1 MQPATINAALGT
13 LSASNPIVTVVNSS
27 YFTVYFDEMLVNG
40 EYLEVQYQAV
50 VIDTVYPNEVIT
62 KNIYTEYTSVP
73 SGFRL
78 IGRDHDSTNGWAT
91 SFSDIIIKLPAIVA
105 SVYYTDLP
113 ETPDTPIEDVNIGE
127 LIYYRATVT
136 MPETLANSFI
146 TINLPSGI
154 DYCSASVI
162 AIGANIINSALSVGQ
177 TVSNS
182 TSQKVVFTFGS
193 IENVADN
200 TVDLNDVIVVQVIG
214 RVQDVGSNFN
224 GVQLTTQNKITTD
237 AVNIVSSGVSVYI
250 VEPVLFAQPIFS
262 LNLLSAK
269 DAGDNVGL
277 NILFKIL

>member
-1 MQPATINAALGT
+1 
-13 LSASNPIVTVVNSS
+13 
-27 YFTVYFDEMLVNG
+27 MLVNG
-40 EYLEVQYQAV
+40 QNLKVRYQAV

-62 KNIYTEYTSVP
+62 QNIYTEYTSVP

-78 IGRDHDSTNGWAT
+78 TGRDHDSTNGWAT
-91 SFSDIIIKLPAIVA
+91 SFTDIIIKLPAIVA

-214 RVQDVGSNFN
+214 HAQDVGSNFN
-224 GVQLTTQNKITTD
+224 GVQLTTVVSITTD
-237 AVNIVSSGVSVYI
+237 TVNTETDSISVNII
-250 VEPVLFAQPIFS
+250 EPNLFALPITSPDVFS
-262 LNLLSAK
+262 ST
-269 DAGDNVGL
+269 DAGDNVGKL
-277 NILFKIL
+277 RKF